1 MSDNKEKVNKTSHVT
16 LRLDSDTLLSIER
29 LAKEYQISK
38 SEVIRL
44 SITGSLEKA
53 NSTHYIDNEQ
63 AKIINKNIIALGNVM
78 VAVKDELRRIG
89 VNFNQLVRIANNG
102 NIYSLFK
109 KDTLLT
115 REELDELIS
124 RLEVAINKAGDEL
137 YVFANQ

>member
-1 MSDNKEKVNKTSHVT
+1 MSDNKEKANKTSHVT
-16 LRLDSDTLLSIER
+16 LRLDSDTLLSIEQ

-44 SITGSLEKA
+44 ALTGSIEKA
-53 NSTHYIDNEQ
+53 SSVHYINNEQ

-89 VNFNQLVRIANNG
+89 VNFNQLVRIANTG

-109 KDTLLT
+109 KETLLT
-115 REELDELIS
+115 KEELDELIS
-124 RLEVAINKAGDEL
+124 RLEIAIEKAGDEL
-137 YVFANQ
+137 YVFTNQ

>member
-1 MSDNKEKVNKTSHVT
+1 MSDNKEKINKTSHVT
-16 LRLDSDTLLSIER
+16 LRLDNDTLLTIER

-44 SITGSLEKA
+44 ALTGSIEKA
-53 NSTHYIDNEQ
+53 SSVHYIDNEQ

-89 VNFNQLVRIANNG
+89 VNFNQLVRIANTG

-109 KDTLLT
+109 KETLLT
-115 REELDELIS
+115 KEELDELIS
-124 RLEVAINKAGDEL
+124 RLEIAIEKAGDEL
-137 YVFANQ
+137 YVFTNQ